1 MIPIES
7 SHSPIPYQAP
17 VRNSCTMMQN
27 VTDICALL
35 AVFQRQAQFYEWET
49 VPVHCQLAQDQ
60 QLGKVDQLRDWE
72 RHSQLIHSCS
82 SCFAIMH
89 IKLYTKNPWKHPFHS
104 ESICNGRSPLFKI
117 KWEEGKKKLT
127 CTRSIRVSSSSRAI
141 RQIAW
146 REMPRSGFSNFV
158 EKMAA
163 ADSDAQ
169 KVRGS
174 KRSQAPKKM
183 VRKVVES
190 SQKLVIKSKC
200 V

>member
-117 KWEEGKKKLT
+117 KWEEGKKNWLAHVPSASHHLPELSD
-127 CTRSIRVSSSSRAI
+127 RSRGAKCR
-141 RQIAW
+141 
-146 REMPRSGFSNFV
+146 
-158 EKMAA
+158 AA
-163 ADSDAQ
+163 ASATLWRKWQRRIPMHRRREVRRDRKPQ
-169 KVRGS
+169 KR
-174 KRSQAPKKM
+174 M